1 MDNHWSDYWEQGH
14 LTSFGADFSGN
25 YSGVLKD
32 IWQPVFENLP
42 NSFKVLDICT
52 GNGALPLLIQGYFE
66 NKARS
71 GHIIGLDLASVQQP
85 DTSPLNSNIKVE
97 LMGGVNCEELPVD
110 GPFDLVMS
118 QFGIEYSNLDK
129 TLPEVSRV
137 LASQGKVNLVC
148 HHVQSLIIKRN
159 ASLLKFISN
168 PLIND
173 LWDNLHLIVTAMGEM
188 KGQADLLRIKKDI
201 NCETYRN
208 KINSTISALVGMD
221 ELAAK
226 DSELLNYIMTFFKK
240 GLFWSM
246 AEKRDYIG
254 YASTQIEMLKLRL
267 TELVNAAIDEQ
278 KLANMLVIMAK
289 HSLSLCSIHV
299 IKDENNL
306 VLAWNVQF
314 EKIAS

>member
-1 MDNHWSDYWEQGH
+1 MENHWSDYWEQGH
-14 LTSFGADFSGN
+14 LTSFGSDFSGN
-25 YSGVLKD
+25 YSGILKD
-32 IWQPVFENLP
+32 IWQPVFDNLP
-42 NSFKVLDICT
+42 QSFKVLDIGT

-66 NKARS
+66 NKTHS
-71 GHIIGLDLASVQQP
+71 GHIIGVDLASVQQP
-85 DTSPLNSNIKVE
+85 DTSALNNNIKVE
-97 LMGGVNCEELPVD
+97 LMGGVNCVELPVD
-110 GPFDLVMS
+110 GPFDLGRS
-118 QFGIEYSNLDK
+118 QFGIEDSNLDK

-137 LASQGKVNLVC
+137 LANPGKVSFVC

-168 PLIND
+168 PLVED

-188 KGQADLLRIKKDI
+188 KGQEDLLRIKKDV

-208 KINSTISALVGMD
+208 KINSTIAALVDMN

-246 AEKRDYIG
+246 AEKRDYID
-254 YASTQIEMLKLRL
+254 YASSQIQMLKLRL

-278 KLANMLVIMAK
+278 KLADMLILMANN
-289 HSLSLCSIHV
+289 SLSLCSIHV

-314 EKIAS
+314 EKTAS